1 MKNGPFTSRAQLL
14 KVPRLGDKA
23 YEQAAGF
30 LRIRQAANPLDRS
43 AVHPERYELV
53 EKMAKDLGVAVR
65 ELMLSEE
72 LRQRINLKNYLSEA
86 VGIPTL
92 QDILEELAKPGRD
105 PREQFEVFEFEK
117 RCQCHLG
124 SQNRHE
130 ASGSGHQHHR
140 LWCICRCRGAS
151 GWIGALESFGR
162 SFCERSQ

>member
-1 MKNGPFTSRAQLL
+1 VGQYQHDVDQSALKNSLDDTVVSAVNAVGVEVNTASKQLLAYVSGLGPVLAQNIVNFRNENGPFTSRAQLL

-86 VGIPTL
+86 V
-92 QDILEELAKPGRD
+92 
-105 PREQFEVFEFEK
+105 
-117 RCQCHLG
+117 
-124 SQNRHE
+124 
-130 ASGSGHQHHR
+130 
-140 LWCICRCRGAS
+140 
-151 GWIGALESFGR
+151 
-162 SFCERSQ
+162 